1 MKSHL
6 TSNNTLRLLSI
17 ASLGLI
23 LSACGG
29 GGSSS
34 SGGGSSGGGGGGGNV
49 ATSCVTVTDL
59 GPTPVAGNNNFR
71 LTNTCNF
78 TVNARQYSVGFV
90 GTTTTKLA
98 PGASA
103 VDDFFVTPG
112 TPQVFACKDPSQPVI
127 TLGGGVT
134 TTCT

>member
-1 MKSHL
+1 MKWHL
-6 TSNNTLRLLSI
+6 KLNETLRILSI
-17 ASLGLI
+17 ASIGMI
-23 LSACGG
+23 LSACGGSG

-34 SGGGSSGGGGGGGNV
+34 SGGSSAGGGNV

-78 TVNARQYSVGFV
+78 SVNARQYSVGYV
-90 GTTTTKLA
+90 GTTTSKLA
-98 PGASA
+98 PGASV

-112 TPQVFACKDPSQPVI
+112 TPQVYACKDPSLPVK
-127 TLGGGVT
+127 TLAGDVT
-134 TTCT
+134 TTCS